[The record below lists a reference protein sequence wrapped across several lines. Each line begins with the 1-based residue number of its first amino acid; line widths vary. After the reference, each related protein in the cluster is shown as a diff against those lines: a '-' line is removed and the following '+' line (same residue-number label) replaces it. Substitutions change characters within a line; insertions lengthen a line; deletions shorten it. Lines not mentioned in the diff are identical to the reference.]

1 MIGGRGRGGDMIYGN
16 KTKIS
21 AVLIRGILWKL
32 KYCFNVPE
40 KNDVSVLFCF
50 MPLCVAGG

>member
-1 MIGGRGRGGDMIYGN
+1 MIGGEGRGGDMIYGN